1 MLRSILAVLA
11 TQSANRHQAA
21 SAKPQTSGLPLAS
34 SHGDS
39 EDDRCLWRFRSRAR
53 AVRTMDEQQLLD
65 RIGNGDADALAEFM
79 EARKPQLLA
88 YIQRQCSDALR
99 SKIEIEDIYQEMS
112 AEAVRSFDAIDLS
125 HRDPFGWLC
134 QVAQRRIID
143 AHRRFFGAQKRNAGR
158 EISIDAPS
166 GGRESRRGLVDLL
179 VASMTTASQAV
190 SRDRR
195 AIRLMEALALLPEDQ
210 REAIRLRYVEGL
222 PSKEIAQRL
231 GKTDGAVRVML
242 TRTLNKLQT
251 LLGPDAA
258 LHT

>member
-1 MLRSILAVLA
+1 MHPSLA
-11 TQSANRHQAA
+11 TATDWPKKLILDSAGPRSQPATLA
-21 SAKPQTSGLPLAS
+21 SAGGEPQDEKCGPRLRPPAK
-34 SHGDS
+34 
-39 EDDRCLWRFRSRAR
+39 
-53 AVRTMDEQQLLD
+53 AVRTMDEQQLID
-65 RIGNGDADALAEFM
+65 QIGNGDAEALAQFIQ
-79 EARKPQLLA
+79 ARRAHLLA

-99 SKIEIEDIYQEMS
+99 SKIEIEDIFQEMS
-112 AEAVRSFDAIDLS
+112 AEAVRSLDSVDL
-125 HRDPFGWLC
+125 HERDPFGWLC

-143 AHRRFFGAQKRNAGR
+143 AHRRYFGAKKRNAGR
-158 EISIDAPS
+158 EISIDAPA
-166 GGRESRRGLVDLL
+166 GGRESRCGLVDLL

-195 AIRLMEALALLPEDQ
+195 AIKLMEALALLPEDQ

-258 LHT
+258 PSS

>member
-1 MLRSILAVLA
+1 
-11 TQSANRHQAA
+11 
-21 SAKPQTSGLPLAS
+21 
-34 SHGDS
+34 
-39 EDDRCLWRFRSRAR
+39 
-53 AVRTMDEQQLLD
+53 MDEQQLLD

-258 LHT
+258 PHT

>member
-1 MLRSILAVLA
+1 MLRSILAMLA
-11 TQSANRHQAA
+11 HQPHANPPASSPVPQSP
-21 SAKPQTSGLPLAS
+21 SLPLACGRGGS
-34 SHGDS
+34 Q
-39 EDDRCLWRFRSRAR
+39 DDGSLWRLRSPAR

-65 RIGNGDADALAEFM
+65 RIGNGDADALAEFI
-79 EARKPQLLA
+79 ETRKPQLLA

-99 SKIEIEDIYQEMS
+99 SKIEAEDIYQEMS

-125 HRDPFGWLC
+125 QRDPFGWLC

-179 VASMTTASQAV
+179 VASMTTASQAI

-195 AIRLMEALALLPEDQ
+195 AVRLMEALALLPEDQ

-258 LHT
+258 PH